1 MFLGKPKPCQT
12 DPKTAGDSL
21 IGSGENATHSSA
33 QKNSRN
39 EMDVLDVKCDQN
51 LRNEMD
57 VSDLKC
63 DYMSIV
69 LM

>member
-39 EMDVLDVKCDQN
+39 EMDVLDVKCD
-51 LRNEMD
+51 
-57 VSDLKC
+57 
-63 DYMSIV
+63 
-69 LM
+69 